1 MAYTLNWSSLQYN
14 RKVQRVAVVGS
25 GGAGKTTFARALSRR
40 TGLPVVHLDRH
51 YWKPGWV
58 ATPRDEWRD
67 VLSEQLEGDQWIADG
82 NYAGTFDVR
91 FSRADTII
99 VLALPRWRCISRA
112 IRRSLTNHGHSVQAV
127 GCPERFDV
135 TFLWWLWRYPKDSRP
150 LLDEALRV
158 HGQAAA
164 VVELNSSRDVSR
176 FLEGLR
182 S

>member
-1 MAYTLNWSSLQYN
+1 M
-14 RKVQRVAVVGS
+14 QRVAVVGS
-25 GGAGKTTFARALSRR
+25 GGAGKTTFSRELSRR
-40 TGLPVVHLDRH
+40 TGLPVVHLDH
-51 YWKPGWV
+51 YYWKPGWV
-58 ATPRDEWRD
+58 ATPRDEWRI
-67 VLSEQLEGDQWIADG
+67 VLSEKLQGDQWIADG

-112 IRRSLTNHGHSVQAV
+112 IRRSLGNHGHSVQAD
-127 GCPERFDV
+127 GCPERIDV

-150 LLDEALRV
+150 LLNEALRV
-158 HGQAAA
+158 HGQAAT